1 MTGISQQDM
10 ATDNNIMGSSDGAK
24 RDTNMMVKP
33 QGPLGN
39 ELPFNDFVN
48 KSGFKGAVKRNQVNY
63 ISKTINDRSIKSKLR
78 MINKDSAGQL
88 PADQMHQQQFEA
100 LHNMSNSFTADMPEI
115 HTEILSHQQ

>member
-88 PADQMHQQQFEA
+88 PADQMHQ
-100 LHNMSNSFTADMPEI
+100 
-115 HTEILSHQQ
+115 